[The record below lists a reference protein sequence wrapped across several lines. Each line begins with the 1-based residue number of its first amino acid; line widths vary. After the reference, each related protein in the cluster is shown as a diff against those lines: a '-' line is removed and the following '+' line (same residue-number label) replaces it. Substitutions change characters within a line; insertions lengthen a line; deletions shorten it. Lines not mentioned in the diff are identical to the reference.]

1 MISVIAA
8 SLLTATVVFTGCGG
22 GGASVS
28 SSSSSSVSSSSSSSV
43 SSSSSSSVSSSS
55 SSSAPASSSS
65 SSSTSSTCLPG
76 QPCGGSSSS
85 SSAPTIKTVKVSDGY
100 VLQATVKC
108 KETNGSDIAQAV
120 ATNNPGEYQFADVA
134 SCPVLCAK
142 DGVID
147 ANANGQ
153 VDAGE
158 PYAPKMTAPGSYAN
172 INPYT
177 VLIQNGMTPAEVA
190 AAFNLPADTN
200 FDIAIPES
208 SADVRKNAVLL
219 SAILS
224 YIEKNSGGDI
234 RSGAFPGLG
243 NDDSSVSST
252 SSSVVSSSSILTFPD
267 LIASFKSGKTIEDIL
282 AELPESIR
290 QLKEELDQVADPEEY
305 DQKAVNIIA
314 QFNGAYSESSSSNE
328 SSSGSECIPGTPC
341 GSSSS
346 QATSSSSISSQASSS
361 STGAFPG
368 LGGGESS
375 SSSQA
380 TSSSSSSVSSSSS
393 SQASSSST
401 GAFPGLGG

>member
-1 MISVIAA
+1 MKKTRMISVIAA

-28 SSSSSSVSSSSSSSV
+28 SSSSSSVSSSSSSSTHT
-43 SSSSSSSVSSSS
+43 SSSSSSSTSSACLPGQPCGSSSS
-55 SSSAPASSSS
+55 SSSAPA
-65 SSSTSSTCLPG
+65 
-76 QPCGGSSSS
+76 
-85 SSAPTIKTVKVSDGY
+85 IKTVKVSDGY
-100 VLQATVKC
+100 VLQAIVKC
-108 KETNGSDIAQAV
+108 KESNGSDIAQAV
-120 ATNNPGEYQFADVA
+120 ATDNPGEYQFADVA
-134 SCPVLCAK
+134 TCPVLCAK
-142 DGVID
+142 NGVID
-147 ANANGQ
+147 VDANGQ
-153 VDAGE
+153 VNAGE

-243 NDDSSVSST
+243 NEDSSNSSI
-252 SSSVVSSSSILTFPD
+252 SSSMVSSSSILTLSD
-267 LIASFKSGKTIEDIL
+267 LVAALKSGKTIEDIL

-290 QLKEELDQVADPEEY
+290 QLKEELDQVTDPEEY
-305 DQKAVNIIA
+305 DQKAVNIIV
-314 QFNGAYSESSSSNE
+314 QFNGAYSESSSSSE
-328 SSSGSECIPGTPC
+328 SSSGSDCIPGTPC

-346 QATSSSSISSQASSS
+346 QASSSSA
-361 STGAFPG
+361 GAFPG
-368 LGGGESS
+368 LG
-375 SSSQA
+375 A
-380 TSSSSSSVSSSSS
+380 
-393 SQASSSST
+393 
-401 GAFPGLGG
+401 

>member
-22 GGASVS
+22 GGSSATTSS
-28 SSSSSSVSSSSSSSV
+28 SSSSSSVSSSSSST
-43 SSSSSSSVSSSS
+43 
-55 SSSAPASSSS
+55 PASSSI

-76 QPCGGSSSS
+76 QPCGSSS

-100 VLQATVKC
+100 VLEATVKC

-120 ATNNPGEYQFADVA
+120 ATDNPGEYQFADVVN
-134 SCPVLCAK
+134 CPVLCAK
-142 DGVID
+142 NGVID
-147 ANANGQ
+147 VNANAQ

-177 VLIQNGMTPAEVA
+177 VLIQNGMTPTEVA
-190 AAFNLPADTN
+190 VAFNLPADTN
-200 FDIAIPES
+200 FDIAIPEA
-208 SADVRKNAVLL
+208 SAEIRKNAVLL

-224 YIEKNSGGDI
+224 YIEKNSGGDV
-234 RSGAFPGLG
+234 RNGAFPGLG
-243 NDDSSVSST
+243 NDNSSISST

-282 AELPESIR
+282 AELPESIK
-290 QLKEELDQVADPEEY
+290 QLKEELDQVTDPEEY
-305 DQKAVNIIA
+305 DQKAVSIIA
-314 QFNGAYSESSSSNE
+314 QFNGVYSESSGSSE
-328 SSSGSECIPGTPC
+328 SSSGSDCIPGTPC

-346 QATSSSSISSQASSS
+346 QVSSSSA
-361 STGAFPG
+361 GAFPG

-375 SSSQA
+375 SSSQVI
-380 TSSSSSSVSSSSS
+380 SSSSSSVSSNSSSQVSSS
-393 SQASSSST
+393 SA